1 MHTIRKNLYRI
12 TIFLIMLITIIV
24 LVIKIKLDKNKYENI
39 EPVDIVLE
47 KETSKEEIKECT
59 VDIKGAINS
68 PGVYVTNCNSYVY
81 DIIKLAEGLTESA
94 DTSNTNLAKKIK
106 DEMVIIIYTKEEIA
120 NMKKVTTNEC
130 ICPEITS
137 DVSINNQN
145 ETNTNLIN
153 INTSTLEELKNLP
166 GIGESK
172 AKAIIEYRSKV
183 GYFKDISDI
192 KNVSGIGEN
201 LYEQIKAFITT

>member
-39 EPVDIVLE
+39 EPADIVIE
-47 KETSKEEIKECT
+47 KENNEEIIKECT

-120 NMKKVTTNEC
+120 NMKKVTNNEC

-153 INTSTLEELKNLP
+153 INTATLDELKNLP

-183 GYFKDISDI
+183 GNFKDINDI

>member
-106 DEMVIIIYTKEEIA
+106 D
-120 NMKKVTTNEC
+120 
-130 ICPEITS
+130 
-137 DVSINNQN
+137 
-145 ETNTNLIN
+145 
-153 INTSTLEELKNLP
+153 
-166 GIGESK
+166 
-172 AKAIIEYRSKV
+172 
-183 GYFKDISDI
+183 
-192 KNVSGIGEN
+192 
-201 LYEQIKAFITT
+201 